1 MKKRVIIGSG
11 HMYDG
16 GVFTMGMQINDPESY
31 CTEANRFSHVK
42 GGVTL
47 EYNQTKTIE
56 SDDMELVK
64 KVVLQTEEPKL
75 KAGLMTLSGAVLK
88 HLIATAS
95 DPEAIA
101 AAEGKKAKYKTT
113 FGGIDNDDETPH
125 LWIFHHPDKVDGD
138 IWIVVAGT
146 HNTNANVEF
155 KKDSATVTDLE
166 IDCQPLD
173 DTGRKVYFYEEKKD

>member
-1 MKKRVIIGSG
+1 MKKRVILGSG
-11 HMYDG
+11 HLYDG
-16 GVFTMGMQINDPESY
+16 GVFTANMTINDPESY

-64 KVVLQTEEPKL
+64 KVALQTEEPKL
-75 KAGLMTLSGAVLK
+75 KTGLMTLSAEVLQRM
-88 HLIATAS
+88 ITTAS
-95 DPEAIA
+95 DPEVIA

-138 IWIVVAGT
+138 IWITVAGT
-146 HNTNANVEF
+146 HNTNASIEF
-155 KKDSATVTDLE
+155 KKDSATVTNLE

-173 DTGRKVYFYEEKKD
+173 DSGCKVYYYEEKKD

>member
-1 MKKRVIIGSG
+1 MKKRVILGSG
-11 HMYDG
+11 HMYNG

-31 CTEANRFSHVK
+31 CTEENRFSHVK

-64 KVVLQTEEPKL
+64 KVGLQTEEPKL

-95 DPEAIA
+95 DPEVIA
-101 AAEGKKAKYKTT
+101 AAEGRKAKYKTT
-113 FGGIDNDDETPH
+113 FGGIDKDDETPH
-125 LWIFHHPDKVDGD
+125 LWIFHYPDKVDGD
-138 IWIVVAGT
+138 IWIIVAGT
-146 HNTNANVEF
+146 HNTNAKVEF

-173 DTGRKVYFYEEKKD
+173 NTGRKVYFYEEKKD

>member
-1 MKKRVIIGSG
+1 MKKRVILGSG
-11 HMYDG
+11 HLYDG
-16 GVFTMGMQINDPESY
+16 GVFTANMTINDPESY
-31 CTEANRFSHVK
+31 CIEANRFSHVK

-64 KVVLQTEEPKL
+64 KVALQTEEPKL
-75 KAGLMTLSGAVLK
+75 KTGLMTLSAEVLQRM
-88 HLIATAS
+88 ITTAS
-95 DPEAIA
+95 NPEVIA

-138 IWIVVAGT
+138 IWIIVAGT
-146 HNTNANVEF
+146 HNTNANIEF
-155 KKDSATVTDLE
+155 KKDSATVTNLE

-173 DTGRKVYFYEEKKD
+173 DFGCKVYYYEEKTD